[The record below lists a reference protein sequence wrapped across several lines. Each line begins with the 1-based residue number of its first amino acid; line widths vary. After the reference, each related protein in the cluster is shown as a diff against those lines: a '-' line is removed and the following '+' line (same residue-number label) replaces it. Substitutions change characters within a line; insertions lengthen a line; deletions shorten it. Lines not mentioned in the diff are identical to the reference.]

1 MQVSSS
7 RKLRLVKSAVCLR
20 AAAAVLG
27 LAACSNGPVEPFET
41 STSFNCVDDSKQCI
55 GERQAALQGLLSDK
69 SRGWVKAPAT
79 PHAYASGVR
88 MFAFKQKKA
97 ELSCDEL
104 GSGRREADAAPGAL
118 RSAAGQGLSPAQ
130 ISRGTMFA
138 AEVGRELSTEM
149 KRRCKV

>member
-7 RKLRLVKSAVCLR
+7 RTTRLAR
-20 AAAAVLG
+20 PAVLMMTAATIAG
-27 LAACSNGPVEPFET
+27 LAACSSGQVEPFET
-41 STSFNCVDDSKQCI
+41 NTTFNCVDDSKQCI
-55 GERQAALQGLLSDK
+55 GERQAALQSLLADK
-69 SRGWVKAPAT
+69 SRGWVKSPAT
-79 PHAYASGVR
+79 PQAYASGVR

-130 ISRGTMFA
+130 ISRGSMFA

-149 KRRCKV
+149 KRRCKA